1 MNSFGQ
7 PSFFDYFAEINRQ
20 FHFTGE
26 TYNTR
31 QMTANE
37 ENEKN
42 DKDLETKMN
51 LSYGQNTNLLA
62 CKNVKY

>member
-7 PSFFDYFAEINRQ
+7 PSFFDYFAEIHLQ

-31 QMTANE
+31 QMTSE
-37 ENEKN
+37 EIE
-42 DKDLETKMN
+42 DEKDLKTKMN
-51 LSYGQNTNLLA
+51 LSYGQNTNLLT